1 MPPHSKTLQH
11 SATVITKSWS
21 ALPTT
26 KYVYT
31 KCVHNINKQT
41 RKPEKIANDKLLKL
55 VRKKYSPDVT
65 DNSENISPY
74 QKFFKHKSVIITS
87 EITWLPLKNNKTYTI
102 LNLIFP
108 AFTNLLHSKKL
119 MDD

>member
-1 MPPHSKTLQH
+1 MPPHSKTLQR

-41 RKPEKIANDKLLKL
+41 RKPDKIANDKLLKL
-55 VRKKYSPDVT
+55 VSKKKNYSPDVI
-65 DNSENISPY
+65 DNTVKIFHPA
-74 QKFFKHKSVIITS
+74 KSSLKIKNVIITS
-87 EITWLPLKNNKTYTI
+87 EITRLPLKPQQDSTQ
-102 LNLIFP
+102 F
-108 AFTNLLHSKKL
+108 
-119 MDD
+119 